1 MRKLHSLWR
10 GQFHATRDSYS
21 KEESSKIDQG
31 QVAEA
36 FPKTEASF
44 LNFPSRKLSFIGLG
58 SPLKTVMYFLF
69 ISLSMLIFN
78 QDVNAQLTGCD
89 IAIVPDD
96 RDMQDRVQLNLDDMC
111 TACGI
116 YGGNNGSPGMPP
128 NGATGCAII
137 QIREAFMPDCMTIVV
152 DPQSTEKTDYYF
164 DFNLMESECF
174 MPDGTTENQGETFTF
189 WKQDLTLDNG
199 FYHLLVCSQ
208 STGNR
213 FFQIVD
219 GCCPDPGMDAEVFAC
234 EGSEDVIDLFAA
246 LGGADPG
253 GTWMRESGMGG
264 TFDDMAGT
272 FIPGP
277 DGITS
282 TFSYTLPRDPNLPD
296 CDLVSIV
303 TVTIGGPDPGEGGET
318 TVCLESEDPV
328 DLNALLMGADPGGTW
343 MRESGMG
350 GTFDD
355 MAGTYI
361 PGMDG
366 TTSTFSYTV
375 DPDPNFPDCG
385 DLTSIVTVNVDG
397 PNPGM
402 GRDTTVC
409 YNIMD
414 MDPVVVD
421 LSTLLTG
428 ADPGGTWMQESGMG
442 GTFDMM
448 AGTYAPAPDG
458 TTSTFSYTVTD
469 PMIPDCSLSTTV
481 TVIIDDILEPDIV
494 CDDLILAL
502 SYNNPEIIDADTL
515 IESMSDVCGHI
526 ISVQGRRMEDP
537 FACGYPDNAILSDSI
552 AFCCADVGQTIM
564 VELHVTDDNDNTAI
578 CMVEVTVID
587 EVAPQIWTCADD
599 VTISCSYDLDLDDL
613 SEFGTLEIDQQDVDL
628 LDIDDEYFQNTQYG
642 DAKEGMFQENCPGW
656 NISTEVTDLRE
667 CNQGNIIRKFYVTDA
682 SGNSDSCEQ
691 TITVID
697 LDPFSWSDIMW
708 PEDVDYEDC
717 SLLLPNPGPG
727 PDPDETGRP
736 TYTINDVCSQPT
748 ATYKDLI
755 FDDPT
760 SGCLKVQRTWKVID
774 WCTYDKFTKE
784 GSWTWEQ
791 YIKIINTTPPIW
803 AVVPDTL
810 DRCVVGIGCA
820 SDQTFSI
827 EATDDCTADEDLI
840 YLFEVDLNNDG
851 DVDTTGEANEI
862 TIFMEK
868 GTHKITWTVEDRC
881 GNDTTRMQIVNVKE
895 CKAPTPICI
904 YGLAASLSQEGETV
918 IWASDFNNKS
928 NDNCTEMEDLI
939 ISFSSDT
946 DSTSMVLTCD
956 DIGELAVQMWVTD
969 ECGNQSYCETYI
981 DVQDSHEVCPQVDDN
996 GGDEE
1001 EEVELIHAM
1010 IAGHIGTENDIPV
1023 GEVQVNISGPE
1034 LDTYQMTGS
1043 DGDYAFNALDAHY
1056 NYEVIPVKDDAPLLG
1071 VSTLDIVLVQQH
1083 ILGLRELESPYKL
1096 IAADINNSENITAID
1111 LIQLRKMILGLYDA
1125 FPENNSW
1132 RFVESQYGILEE
1144 ASPWPFVEGMYVEDL
1159 SEDMMNND
1167 FVAVKI
1173 GDVNGSVEEKL
1184 HREQVETRSSELWTM
1199 SSTDRSVKTGE
1210 VVEVVMTGSGLRQ
1223 MIALQWTLTVDSDKL
1238 SIVGWESNQMSV
1250 SDDHF
1255 GVINGEGQHLT
1266 FAWTDLESR
1275 SFKDGSELMTITL
1288 QVREGAKLSEMMEF
1302 GSTITPAAGYN
1313 LSQEKVDIQWQWN
1326 DESPGEVA
1334 LYQNA
1339 PNPFMDRTSISFD
1352 LPGEMEATLELYD
1365 VSGKLMYRKKDFYN
1379 QGKNTIFVRS
1389 SEIEGLP
1396 GVVYYVL
1403 KTEGNSITKKMILL
1417 R

>member
-1 MRKLHSLWR
+1 MRILHSLWR
-10 GQFHATRDSYS
+10 AQCHATRDSYS

-58 SPLKTVMYFLF
+58 SPLKTVIYFF
-69 ISLSMLIFN
+69 IFSLSMLVVN
-78 QDVNAQLTGCD
+78 QDVHAQLTDCD

-96 RDMQDRVQLNLDDMC
+96 RDMQNRVQLNLDDMC

-116 YGGNNGSPGMPP
+116 YGGDNGSPGMPP
-128 NGATGCAII
+128 NGAAGCAVI
-137 QIREAFMPDCMTIVV
+137 QIRADFMPDCMTIVV
-152 DPQSTEKTDYYF
+152 DPQSTERTSYYY

-174 MPDGTTENQGETFTF
+174 MPDGVTENQGETFTF

-213 FFQIVD
+213 FFRIVD

-246 LGGADPG
+246 LGGADMG
-253 GTWMRESGMGG
+253 GTWARESGSGG

-272 FIPGP
+272 FIPGA
-277 DGITS
+277 DGTTS
-282 TFSYTLPRDPNLPD
+282 TFSYTVPRDPNLPF
-296 CDLVSIV
+296 CDLESIV
-303 TVTIGGPDPGEGGET
+303 TVTVGGPDPGEDGET

-328 DLNALLMGADPGGTW
+328 DLFSLLSGADMGGTW

-366 TTSTFSYTV
+366 TTSSFSYTV
-375 DPDPNFPDCG
+375 DPNPNFPDCN
-385 DLTSIVTVNVDG
+385 DLTSLVTVNVEG
-397 PNPGM
+397 ANAGM

-414 MDPVVVD
+414 PDPVVVD
-421 LSTLLTG
+421 LSTLLTDS
-428 ADPGGTWMQESGMG
+428 DPGGTWARESGMG

-458 TTSTFSYTVTD
+458 TTSTFSYTVGN
-469 PMIPDCSLSTTV
+469 PMIQDCSFSTTV
-481 TVIIDDILEPDIV
+481 TVIIDDVLQPDIV
-494 CDDLILAL
+494 CDDLVLAL
-502 SYNNPEIIDADTL
+502 SYNDPEIIDADTL
-515 IESMSDVCGHI
+515 IESMSDECGHI

-564 VELHVTDDNDNTAI
+564 VELHVTDDSGNTAI
-578 CMVEVTVID
+578 CMAEVMVVD
-587 EVAPQIWTCADD
+587 EVAPQIWSCVDD
-599 VTISCSYDLDLDDL
+599 VTISCQYDLDLDDL
-613 SEFGTLEIDQQDVDL
+613 SEFGTLEINQQDVDY
-628 LDIDDEYFQNTQYG
+628 LDIDDEYFQNTQAG

-656 NISTEVTDLRE
+656 TVRTVVTDERD
-667 CNQGNIIRKFYVTDA
+667 CNQGVILRKFYVTDA
-682 SGNSDSCEQ
+682 QGKSDSCVQ

-697 LDPFSWSDIMW
+697 VDPFIWDDIMW

-717 SLLLPNPGPG
+717 TLLLPNPGPG

-736 TYTINDVCSQPT
+736 TFKINDICSQPT
-748 ATYKDLI
+748 ATYNDLI

-760 SGCLKVQRTWKVID
+760 SGCIKVQRTWKVID
-774 WCTYDKFTKE
+774 WCTYDKVTKE

-791 YIKIINTTPPIW
+791 YIKIINTTAPVW
-803 AVVPDTL
+803 EVVPDTL
-810 DRCVVGIGCA
+810 DLCVAGVGCA
-820 SDQTFSI
+820 SDQSFEIS
-827 EATDDCTADEDLI
+827 ATDDCTTEEDLT

-851 DVDTTGEANEI
+851 DVDTSGEANEI
-862 TIFMEK
+862 TIYMEQ

-895 CKAPTPICI
+895 CKAPTPICLW
-904 YGLAASLSQEGETV
+904 GLAASLNQEGETV
-918 IWASDFNNKS
+918 IWATDFNNKS
-928 NDNCTEMEDLI
+928 NDNCTDEENLI
-939 ISFSSDT
+939 FSFSSDT
-946 DSTSMVLTCD
+946 DSTSMVITCD

-969 ECGNQSYCETYI
+969 EAGNQSYCETYI
-981 DVQDSHEVCPQVDDN
+981 DVQDSHDVCP
-996 GGDEE
+996 GGGNNVDEE
-1001 EEVELIHAM
+1001 EITQAM
-1010 IAGHIGTENDIPV
+1010 IAGHIGTENNIPV
-1023 GEVQVNISGPE
+1023 REVQVNISGPE
-1034 LDTYQMTGS
+1034 LDTYQMTDGE
-1043 DGDYAFNALDAHY
+1043 GDYAFEGLDAHY
-1056 NYEVIPVKDDAPLLG
+1056 NYEVIPVKDDDPLVG

-1083 ILGLRELESPYKL
+1083 ILGIKELESPYKL
-1096 IAADINNSENITAID
+1096 IAADINNSESVSSID
-1111 LIQLRKMILGLYDA
+1111 LIQLRKMILGIHDA

-1144 ASPWPFVEGMYVEDL
+1144 TSPWPFVEGMYVEDL
-1159 SEDMMNND
+1159 SEDMMGND

-1184 HREQVETRSSELWTM
+1184 HRQQVETRSSEQWVLGAG
-1199 SSTDRSVKTGE
+1199 DRDVKAGE
-1210 VVEVVMTGSGLRQ
+1210 VVEMTLTGHGLRQ
-1223 MIALQWTLTVDSDKL
+1223 MIALQWTITVDSDRL
-1238 SIVGWESNQMSV
+1238 SVVGWEGNKMSV
-1250 SDDHF
+1250 SEAHF
-1255 GVINGEGQHLT
+1255 GLIDGEGQHLT
-1266 FAWTDLESR
+1266 FAWTDLES
-1275 SFKDGSELMTITL
+1275 KTYNEGSELMTITL
-1288 QVREGAKLSEMMEF
+1288 QAIKGGRLSDMVAF
-1302 GSTITPAAGYN
+1302 GSTITPAVGYN
-1313 LSQEKVDIQWQWN
+1313 ASQDKVDLQWQWQE
-1326 DESPGEVA
+1326 DISGEVV
-1334 LYQNA
+1334 LHQNA
-1339 PNPFMDRTSISFD
+1339 PNPFIDRTSISFE
-1352 LPGEMEATLELYD
+1352 LPRDMNATLELYD
-1365 VSGKLMYRKKDFYN
+1365 VSGKLMYQKNDFYN
-1379 QGKNTIFVRS
+1379 QGKNTIFVNS
-1389 SEIEGLP
+1389 SEIEGMP